1 HGAALTGL
9 VTSKERSCGSGG
21 QSVLMIYGL
30 IAPAPTPFE
39 YFHLETT
46 NWLTRKVL
54 QGRRNRANREYG
66 VICFSGN
73 YTSPVQWAHYGD
85 SHRGICLG
93 FDVQEEDLFPIEYVK
108 GRSSGDELKDSLDLK
123 DRAFLRSMLSKKH
136 KHWEYEQ
143 EHRCLVRFREK
154 VLDDR
159 LVFEDFAD
167 RFLLREVIMGIRCD
181 ARSKEIRSVLS
192 NYDRDVDIFRIEVS
206 HRDYKMVKPAHSSG
220 KPQGADCSTD
230 HRLNPTK

>member
-1 HGAALTGL
+1 MRVYHFL
-9 VTSKERSCGSGG
+9 SER
-21 QSVLMIYGL
+21 YGL
-30 IAPAPTPFE
+30 EAIRNRRLKVGRLNALNDPFE

-54 QGRRNRANREYG
+54 HGRRNRANREYG

-93 FDVQEEDLFPIEYVK
+93 FDIQEEDLLPIEYVE
-108 GRSSGDELKDSLDLK
+108 GRSSGDEFRDYLDFK
-123 DRAFLRSMLSKKH
+123 DRAFIQSMLSKKH

-143 EHRCLVRFREK
+143 EFRCLVRFREK

-159 LVFEDFAD
+159 LIFEDFSD
-167 RFLLREVIMGIRCD
+167 RFLLRELIVGIRCEVKN
-181 ARSKEIRSVLS
+181 KEIRSLLNS
-192 NYDRDVDIFRIEVS
+192 CDRGIDIFRIEAS
-206 HRDYKMVKPAHSSG
+206 QSEYKMVKPAFSR
-220 KPQGADCSTD
+220 KRTA
-230 HRLNPTK
+230 NAN